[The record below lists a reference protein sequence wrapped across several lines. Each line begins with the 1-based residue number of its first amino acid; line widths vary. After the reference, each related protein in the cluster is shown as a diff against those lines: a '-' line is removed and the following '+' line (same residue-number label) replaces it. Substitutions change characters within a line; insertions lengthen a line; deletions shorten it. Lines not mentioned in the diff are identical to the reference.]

1 MSASKALGMSAGKA
15 ARRVGV
21 AALAV
26 LAALLVV
33 SCEDDGGEGAI
44 EVDLPAKTLS
54 VVVNPKT
61 GTLLA
66 QTGVG
71 VYELPTKG
79 GSSARRLRA
88 EMVFGSTR
96 VPISRVL
103 TFSYAS
109 RDTLLGSSH
118 PDTPESGAPANL
130 GLLVS
135 RDGRTWLPRSLLGT
149 ADLHLIRPA
158 EGTLYARDY
167 AVPRL
172 LITSNFGRNWTA
184 RKLPGEV
191 IDLAVDPQKPSHAFA
206 VTDRALLVTEDLARS
221 WRPAGEAT
229 AVVWPT
235 HGPLYVAGA
244 DGSVRASEK
253 GEDEGD
259 IRGVLDSPATE
270 LSAGRRGELWALSD
284 DRVLRI
290 SRDGGRT
297 WNARYRLREKDR

>member
-1 MSASKALGMSAGKA
+1 
-15 ARRVGV
+15 
-21 AALAV
+21 
-26 LAALLVV
+26 
-33 SCEDDGGEGAI
+33 
-44 EVDLPAKTLS
+44 
-54 VVVNPKT
+54 
-61 GTLLA
+61 
-66 QTGVG
+66 
-71 VYELPTKG
+71 
-79 GSSARRLRA
+79 
-88 EMVFGSTR
+88 MVFGSTR

-290 SRDGGRT
+290 SRRTAAAHGTPAIACGRRT
-297 WNARYRLREKDR
+297 GSRSAWLLLVACSAVGIGWALRTPLFRAYYDHHHEWREAPREFLWTTINATLLGLGTGSSSGSPSWSS